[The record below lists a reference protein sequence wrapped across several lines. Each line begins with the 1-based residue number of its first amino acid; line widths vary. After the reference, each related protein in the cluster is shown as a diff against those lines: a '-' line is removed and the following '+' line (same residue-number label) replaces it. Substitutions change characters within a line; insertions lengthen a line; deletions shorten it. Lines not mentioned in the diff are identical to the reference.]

1 MMNNN
6 FNNNAANNNRN
17 NNSNDGGFIMAQGT
31 ITTME
36 AFAGTVKSAMEAY
49 YGEDYKVSVQGVNKN
64 NGLVLTGLTILKKD
78 CNIAPT
84 IYLNQAFEQYQEGRT
99 MESICREIIGVYEE
113 HKVHTDFDVSY
124 VTDFAKVQNR
134 ICYKLINAKKNE
146 ELLSDAPH
154 VMMEDLAVIFYIL
167 VSNDSEGT
175 GTITVR
181 NNILSYWN
189 VDVDT
194 LYKLAL
200 ANTQRLFRGSVQSM
214 ASVMTEILSHKL
226 DEESAQEFYDMMVGE
241 DDMIPMYIC
250 TNTIKLNGAGVI
262 LYQGL
267 LQEFADRVESDVF
280 ILPSSI
286 HETLLIPANGDM
298 DLEYLRDMVRN
309 VNRTEVAPDEILS
322 DSVYYYNRLTDR
334 VEIA

>member
-1 MMNNN
+1 MMNN
-6 FNNNAANNNRN
+6 FNSNATN
-17 NNSNDGGFIMAQGT
+17 NNSNNNSNNGGFIMTQGT

-36 AFAGTVKSAMEAY
+36 AFAGTVKTAMEVT
-49 YGEDYKVSVQGVNKN
+49 YGEDYKVSVQEVKKN

-84 IYLNQAFEQYQEGRT
+84 IYLNQVFEQYQDGRS
-99 MESICREIIGVYEE
+99 MESICRELIAVYEE
-113 HKVHTDFDVSY
+113 HKVHTDFDVSA

-134 ICYKLINAKKNE
+134 ICYKLINAEKNA
-146 ELLSDAPH
+146 ELLADAPH
-154 VMMEDLAVIFYIL
+154 VMLEDLAIIFYIL
-167 VSNDSEGT
+167 VSQDSDGT
-175 GTITVR
+175 GTIIIR
-181 NNILSYWN
+181 NNMLSYW
-189 VDVDT
+189 DVDT
-194 LYKLAL
+194 DILYELAQ

-214 ASVMTEILSHKL
+214 ASVMTEILSHRL

-241 DDMIPMYIC
+241 DDMIPMYVC
-250 TNTIKLNGAGVI
+250 TNIAKLNGAGVI

-267 LQEFADRVESDVF
+267 LQEFADRVGSDF
-280 ILPSSI
+280 YILPSSI

-298 DLEYLRDMVRN
+298 DVEYLRDMVRT

-322 DSVYYYNRLTDR
+322 DSVYYYSRLTDR